1 MKLHEVT
8 WPEVTRLDRDKTLV
22 IAPIAACEQHSRHLP
37 TFTDAILCGAVAD
50 GVEANL
56 PDRVLQLP
64 TQWMG
69 ASAHHF
75 NFGATLSLPV
85 DMHISML
92 EELLKPLLDDGFK
105 RCMLLNG
112 HGGNVDTLHVA
123 LRSLHRTYNG
133 CQLTGAS
140 YWQIASQEIA
150 KIAQADLKDM
160 GHACE
165 FETSMIMHLR
175 PDLVRTDQIKDD
187 HQESPNVLRG
197 LFVARDIAQRSE
209 SGAVGYPEAATP
221 ETGKK
226 ALGAIIARVT
236 EVSEHL
242 LEEPLV
248 PPRGR
253 VQP

>member
-8 WPEVTRLDRDKTLV
+8 WPEVTKLDRDKTLV

-133 CQLTGAS
+133 CQ
-140 YWQIASQEIA
+140 
-150 KIAQADLKDM
+150 
-160 GHACE
+160 
-165 FETSMIMHLR
+165 
-175 PDLVRTDQIKDD
+175 
-187 HQESPNVLRG
+187 
-197 LFVARDIAQRSE
+197 
-209 SGAVGYPEAATP
+209 
-221 ETGKK
+221 
-226 ALGAIIARVT
+226 
-236 EVSEHL
+236 
-242 LEEPLV
+242 
-248 PPRGR
+248 
-253 VQP
+253 